1 MRPHGAPPVIERS
14 LATQPATATRPPE
27 FKRSKSTPPETTT
40 QPPDFWRLI
49 ATQAAPSTRPP
60 VHMHLEATRPA
71 SETRLTVLMR
81 STSIQPATG
90 IQLTVI
96 KRSFTTLG
104 QTTSDW
110 ALMLAVISP
119 PAVAMSVL
127 ATVSWVL
134 LGRATSRG
142 SGTFTLP
149 SRRVGPFTSTRT
161 TRLAHYPPRAGSK
174 RRFNR
179 WTKPVKPFWR
189 LNR

>member
-1 MRPHGAPPVIERS
+1 
-14 LATQPATATRPPE
+14 
-27 FKRSKSTPPETTT
+27 
-40 QPPDFWRLI
+40 
-49 ATQAAPSTRPP
+49 
-60 VHMHLEATRPA
+60 MHLEATRPA

-96 KRSFTTLG
+96 KRSTLTQPAAVTRPRVIKRSFTTLG
-104 QTTSDW
+104 QITSDW